1 MNKSLMTIIAAV
13 VLGLIVLYA
22 ASFTVK
28 ETEQVVVVQFGKV
41 VRVVEAPGI
50 HFMLPFVQEAKRFEK
65 RWLEWD
71 GDASQITT
79 ADKRYIYIDVF
90 ARWRI
95 SDPLIFIESLRDEDS
110 AQSRLDDII
119 DNATRNVVANHAL
132 IEAIRTTNR
141 EFSPPEEE
149 QLLSEKTDD
158 LSTLVDD
165 ALKETQKLPTSLED
179 DNRAAV
185 EEKAPAP
192 PEPDAVA
199 ALDTDAQA
207 DTDAEEEP
215 GQTEPSGQEEAAQR
229 REIQTPPLVQD
240 KMQDLLP
247 GSSSSSSISVGRQKL
262 TELILEKAQPKA
274 FKLGIEL
281 KDVQFKRIDYI
292 ESVQAKVFDRMTSE
306 RKRVAEAFRS
316 QGQGLSA
323 QILGQLDRELRKI
336 RSIAY
341 KSAEMIEGE
350 ADGKAAAIYADAYNK
365 DPEFYNFL
373 KTLESYR
380 QTVDADSWLILTTE
394 TDFARHLQQ
403 IKGGPN

>member
-1 MNKSLMTIIAAV
+1 MNKSLMAIIAVV
-13 VLGLIVLYA
+13 VLGLVVLYA
-22 ASFTVK
+22 SAFTVQ

-41 VRVVEAPGI
+41 VRKIEAPGL
-50 HFMLPFVQEAKRFEK
+50 HFKLPFIQEAKRFEK

-95 SDPLIFIESLRDEDS
+95 SDPLIFIETLRDEAS

-141 EFSPPEEE
+141 EFSAPEEE
-149 QLLSEKTDD
+149 QLLTEQTED
-158 LSTLVDD
+158 LSNLVDD
-165 ALKETQKLPTSLED
+165 ALAETKKLPKSLED
-179 DNRAAV
+179 DKNAAV
-185 EEKAPAP
+185 AEAAPGL
-192 PEPDAVA
+192 PEQAIDVDVDS
-199 ALDTDAQA
+199 DTQA
-207 DTDAEEEP
+207 DTDAEQEP
-215 GQTEPSGQEEAAQR
+215 EQAEPTGREEAAQNR
-229 REIQTPPLVQD
+229 KSSMPSPIRD

-247 GSSSSSSISVGRQKL
+247 GGSSGTISVGREKL
-262 TELILEKAQPKA
+262 TEFILEKAQPKA

-281 KDVQFKRIDYI
+281 KDMQFKRIDYI
-292 ESVQAKVFDRMTSE
+292 ESVQAKVFERMISE
-306 RKRVAEAFRS
+306 RQRVAEAFRS

-336 RSIAY
+336 RSMAY
-341 KSAEMIEGE
+341 KSAEMIKGE
-350 ADGKAAAIYADAYNK
+350 ADGKAASIYAEAYNK

-373 KTLESYR
+373 KTLESYAK
-380 QTVDADSWLILTTE
+380 TVDGDSWLILTTQA
-394 TDFARHLQQ
+394 DFAHHLQNIQ
-403 IKGGPN
+403 GGPN